1 MVSIKNKFDSARLH
15 SLYEKVDEKH
25 ALLAVNTDLVKN
37 NCDRKIKRFE
47 KKQNHK
53 LQAIAFAFAD
63 IEKETDSRM
72 ADRMRKFNT
81 KDYWYRREAIQTWR
95 KTRDQDPKAFEK
107 YEARLHALDEK
118 KYEKEAKIRAGIKAS
133 LAKKICTDP
142 VQIEEKKKLYLEEKD
157 KADKK
162 TEEFRSKS
170 QGLCNAKLQKL
181 QQKAETKEKKYAAK
195 IQKLEAAVSK
205 SNHMEQLGNDV
216 LLKLDHLTMQFGGLK
231 AVDDLSI
238 EVKKGEIFGLIGP
251 NGAGKTTVFNCIT
264 QFYKPTKGKVY
275 FKDRTGE
282 TILLN
287 NYPVHDVIKHG
298 IVRTFQNVELIK
310 EVSVLDNLL
319 IGGHVQYRSSLAAQ
333 FLHLPILRKEEI
345 AVRKKA
351 LEVLEFMGLSLY
363 KDMLAWGLPY
373 GVLKKIE
380 IARTLMNN
388 PQLIIL
394 DEPAAGLNDSETAD
408 LAKLI
413 QKIRETYNCTI
424 LLVEHD
430 MGLVMDICDTVCAIS
445 FGKLLGIGTTEE
457 IQANPKV
464 QEAYLGSSEDEV

>member
-1 MVSIKNKFDSARLH
+1 MVSIRNKISSAGLH
-15 SLYEKVDEKH
+15 SLYEKVDENN
-25 ALLAVNTDLVKN
+25 ALLAVNTDLVTER
-37 NCDRKIKRFE
+37 CDRKVKNL
-47 KKQNHK
+47 KKQQNRK
-53 LQAIAFAFAD
+53 LEAMRFAFAD
-63 IEKETDSRM
+63 IEKETDNRM
-72 ADRMRKFNT
+72 ADAMRKFNT
-81 KDYWYRREAIQTWR
+81 RDYWYRREAVQTWR
-95 KTRDQDPKAFEK
+95 KTRDNDPKAFEK
-107 YEARLHALDEK
+107 YEARLQELDAR
-118 KYEKEAKIRAGIKAS
+118 KYAKEAALRAKIKAS

-142 VQIEEKKKLYLEEKD
+142 KQIEEKKKLYVE
-157 KADKK
+157 
-162 TEEFRSKS
+162 
-170 QGLCNAKLQKL
+170 AKLLADQELSEFCSKQEEIKAAKIEKL
-181 QQKAETKEKKYAAK
+181 SQKAKAKNEKYEAK
-195 IQKLEAAVSK
+195 IQKKEAAVNK
-205 SNHMEQLGNDV
+205 SNPMEELDDNV

-231 AVDDLSI
+231 AVDDLSF

-287 NYPVHDVIKHG
+287 HYPVHDVIKHG

-310 EVSVLDNLL
+310 EVTVLDNLL
-319 IGGHVQYRSSLAAQ
+319 IGGHVQYRSSLLAQ
-333 FLHLPILRKEEI
+333 FLHLPILKKEEL
-345 AVRKKA
+345 AVKKKA

-413 QKIRETYNCTI
+413 QKIQKAYNCTI